1 MTCTEFAQYSSE
13 MTIILFTLF
22 VIGLGTTASSLLTS
36 CVSSRCLNGGTCVL
50 LDVGFRCH
58 CAHGYMDDV
67 CATSTGANCGMNF
80 FNVRHGHIVS
90 PNFPN
95 NYYNNHNCHYFI
107 SIPGALSIKLTFNTY
122 DLENRFDYVEVG
134 IGPVLESN
142 SIAKF
147 KTSYDPVPSPL
158 EVASD
163 FIWLRFHTDG
173 SVAHHGFNIT
183 FFAESNCG
191 SNFNDVR
198 ASDIISPNYPDV
210 YENNLRCLYLIS
222 ISDADS
228 IIFILRHLDL
238 GNRQDY
244 VEVGAGSVINNN
256 SVMNY
261 TTSND
266 GIPPYVEV
274 ESDTAWVLFHT
285 DGFKVGQGFNITF
298 TADLQS
304 PSIPVVT
311 IDRDPVIEGDDVTLT
326 CSSSGIP
333 PPVYTWYHNGEALD
347 SHGRIHR
354 IHGIDAADS
363 GIYICNVTNKEDTRA
378 TSIHFNVSNLQSP
391 SIPVVTIDR
400 DPVIEGDDVTL
411 TCSSNG
417 IPPPVYT
424 WYHNGEALNNHGK
437 IHRIHGID
445 SADSGIYSCHVT
457 NRKDTRATSIHFNV
471 LNLQSPSIPVV
482 TIDRDPVIEG
492 DDVTLTCSS
501 SGIPPPVYT
510 WYHNGEAL
518 NNHGKIH
525 RIHGIDSAD
534 SGIYSCHVTNRKD
547 TRATSIHFN
556 VLNLQS
562 PSIPVVTKDKDPV
575 IEGDDVTLT
584 CSSSG
589 IPPPVYT
596 WYHNGE
602 ALDSHG
608 RIHKIHGINAADSGM
623 YICHVTNRKDTRAS
637 SIYIDVLSTYSCTCI
652 RYIL

>member
-1 MTCTEFAQYSSE
+1 MRQF
-13 MTIILFTLF
+13 
-22 VIGLGTTASSLLTS
+22 
-36 CVSSRCLNGGTCVL
+36 
-50 LDVGFRCH
+50 DFR
-58 CAHGYMDDV
+58 DQ
-67 CATSTGANCGMNF
+67 N
-80 FNVRHGHIVS
+80 
-90 PNFPN
+90 
-95 NYYNNHNCHYFI
+95 
-107 SIPGALSIKLTFNTY
+107 
-122 DLENRFDYVEVG
+122 
-134 IGPVLESN
+134 
-142 SIAKF
+142 
-147 KTSYDPVPSPL
+147 
-158 EVASD
+158 
-163 FIWLRFHTDG
+163 
-173 SVAHHGFNIT
+173 
-183 FFAESNCG
+183 
-191 SNFNDVR
+191 
-198 ASDIISPNYPDV
+198 
-210 YENNLRCLYLIS
+210 
-222 ISDADS
+222 
-228 IIFILRHLDL
+228 
-238 GNRQDY
+238 DY
-244 VEVGAGSVINNN
+244 VEVGAGSVINDN
-256 SVMNY
+256 SVIKY
-261 TTSND
+261 IASNHD
-266 GIPPYVEV
+266 TPPYVEV
-274 ESDTAWVLFHT
+274 KSDTAWVLFHT

-304 PSIPVVT
+304 PIIPLVT
-311 IDRDPVIEGDDVTLT
+311 KDRDPVIEGDDVTLT

-378 TSIHFNVSNLQSP
+378 TSIHFNVSNL
-391 SIPVVTIDR
+391 
-400 DPVIEGDDVTL
+400 
-411 TCSSNG
+411 
-417 IPPPVYT
+417 
-424 WYHNGEALNNHGK
+424 H
-437 IHRIHGID
+437 
-445 SADSGIYSCHVT
+445 
-457 NRKDTRATSIHFNV
+457 
-471 LNLQSPSIPVV
+471 SPSIPVV

-623 YICHVTNRKDTRAS
+623 YICHVTNREDTRSS
-637 SIYIDVLSTYSCTCI
+637 SIYIDVLTPPSKIKNTTVSSVTDSLITVSWIPGYDGGSQQVFSIEYRKTSLHYSNGTEDDIHRTVNWSRTTTTNLTTHTLTGLQPSTS
-652 RYIL
+652 YILHVVSINVVGETKSDSIQVTTAGEPTKAISAIKLIILISLSVVACAAVSLIIAILWNATRRRRQPSDIQAVSNKGKQYAFASILFAPEDRGEY